1 MKAMN
6 AIQTHG
12 STIERAQSD
21 SRLDV
26 GTKSSARGR
35 AVAAARL
42 DEAAG
47 WAMSYPRARV
57 QQLCNLRVGKAVDI
71 HPTLCLDFHQSAFK
85 EAL

>member
-1 MKAMN
+1 MKAMS

-21 SRLDV
+21 SRFDV